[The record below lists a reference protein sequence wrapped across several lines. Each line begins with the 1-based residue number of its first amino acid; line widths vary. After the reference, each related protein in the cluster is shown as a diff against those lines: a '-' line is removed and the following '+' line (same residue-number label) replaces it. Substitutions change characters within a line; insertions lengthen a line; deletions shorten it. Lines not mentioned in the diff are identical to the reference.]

1 MTRAFLRHGALM
13 LLLAGSATAL
23 AAPSP
28 KAANEELQQL
38 RSRIDALKQELS
50 AAEESKSEAA
60 DALKASERA
69 ISDANRK
76 LAELNDRASEGN
88 LQLAELRRLS
98 DQNAEAARRQQA
110 LQGEWLYQRYVS
122 GVPEALKLLLS
133 GENPARIGR
142 ELYYYGH
149 VLQARGEHI
158 AKLRESL
165 AQLRDL
171 EARTQEKMA
180 ELNAIAAEQEAQR
193 RRLQQEKQARS
204 KVLTR
209 ISRDIQRQRREI
221 GTLRRDENRLT
232 KLIERLNRI
241 IAKTP
246 APKAPR
252 AIVQA
257 PRLRNDRLP
266 AKMTDAGPFE
276 SLKGHLALPV
286 RGELVNRYGSPRSD
300 GGLTWRGL
308 FIAARAGEEV
318 RAVAPGRVVFADWLR
333 GFGNLLIL
341 DHGDG
346 YMSLY
351 GYNETLYKQVGQSI
365 AGGDVVAAVGNSGGS
380 ADSGLYFEMRH
391 QGKPFDPLTWVNVR

>member
-1 MTRAFLRHGALM
+1 VKQAAARRAA
-13 LLLAGSATAL
+13 LLLAL
-23 AAPSP
+23 AAGLPVWAAQNP

-38 RSRIDALKQELS
+38 RSRIDALKKEL
-50 AAEESKSEAA
+50 ATAEESKSEAA

-69 ISDANRK
+69 ISDASRK
-76 LAELNDRASEGN
+76 LAELTEKASDGN
-88 LQLAELRRLS
+88 RELAELRRQS
-98 DQNAEAARRQQA
+98 DQNADAVRRQQA
-110 LQGEWLYQRYVS
+110 LQAEWLYQRYVS
-122 GVPEALKLLLS
+122 GVPEPLKLLLS

-149 VLQARGEHI
+149 VLKARGEHI
-158 AKLRESL
+158 AKLRDALS
-165 AQLRDL
+165 QLRNL
-171 EARTQEKMA
+171 ETETQEKMG

-193 RRLQQEKQARS
+193 RRLEQEKQARA
-204 KVLTR
+204 KVLTK
-209 ISRDIQRQRREI
+209 ISRDIQRQRKEI
-221 GTLRRDENRLT
+221 GTLKRDENRLT
-232 KLIERLNRI
+232 QLIERLNRI
-241 IAKTP
+241 IARTP
-246 APKAPR
+246 APKPPQA
-252 AIVQA
+252 AAQA

-266 AKMTDAGPFE
+266 AKLTEAVPFE
-276 SLKGHLALPV
+276 DLKGRLALPV
-286 RGELVNRYGSPRSD
+286 RGELANRYGSPRSD

-308 FIAARAGEEV
+308 FIAAKAGEEV

-391 QGKPFDPLTWVNVR
+391 LGKPFDPLTWVNVR